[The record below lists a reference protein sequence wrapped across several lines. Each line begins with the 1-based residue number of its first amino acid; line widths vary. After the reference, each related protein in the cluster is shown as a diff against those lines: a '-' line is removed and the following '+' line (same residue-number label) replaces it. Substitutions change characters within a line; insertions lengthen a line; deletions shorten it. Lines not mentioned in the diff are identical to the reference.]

1 MAASKKNY
9 ILVVTVGSQ
18 EDNQIY
24 EDLSFGPFTAEE
36 YREVERFIGDRFNG
50 ADVMAIGPTR
60 LLSKTTARTM
70 SRKEVAFNER

>member
-1 MAASKKNY
+1 MAVSKKNY
-9 ILVVTVGSQ
+9 MLVVTVGSQ
-18 EDNQIY
+18 EDNHIY
-24 EDLSFGPFTAEE
+24 EDLFFGPFTVEE

-70 SRKEVAFNER
+70 ARKEVPFGQR